1 MARLEGRVVT
11 GVGNFGYWIERL
23 REHYR
28 HKTGML
34 LFPGTLNIKLCAPY
48 DLPASRH
55 RLEAEEYGGAVSV
68 NIVPC
73 TILGKKAVIL
83 RTDKADSEEESRK
96 ILEVASE
103 VRLRDEFNLQ
113 DGDLVEVDIAD

>member
-11 GVGNFGYWIERL
+11 GDGNFGYWIERL
-23 REHYR
+23 RKHYR

-34 LFPGTLNIKLCAPY
+34 LFPGTLNIKLCEPF
-48 DLPASRH
+48 DLPASRR

-83 RTDKADSEEESRK
+83 RTDKAESDQ
-96 ILEVASE
+96 ES
-103 VRLRDEFNLQ
+103 
-113 DGDLVEVDIAD
+113 